1 VWFVL
6 DATHTFD
13 IVPPDGEVVPAAEI
27 ARMTGINLQ
36 DEFAEVVTTAAA
48 CTLLDEA

>member
-1 VWFVL
+1 
-6 DATHTFD
+6 
-13 IVPPDGEVVPAAEI
+13 VPAAEI

-48 CTLLDEA
+48 CNT

>member
-1 VWFVL
+1 M
-6 DATHTFD
+6 AAS
-13 IVPPDGEVVPAAEI
+13 DGEVVPAAEI

-48 CTLLDEA
+48 CT

>member
-1 VWFVL
+1 
-6 DATHTFD
+6 
-13 IVPPDGEVVPAAEI
+13 
-27 ARMTGINLQ
+27 MTGINLQ